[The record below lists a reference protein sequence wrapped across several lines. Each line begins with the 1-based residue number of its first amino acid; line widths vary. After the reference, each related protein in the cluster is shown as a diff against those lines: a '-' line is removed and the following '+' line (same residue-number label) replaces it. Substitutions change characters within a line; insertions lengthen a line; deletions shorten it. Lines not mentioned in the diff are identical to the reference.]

1 MSSVCLSVFNLNV
14 QCPWRWQNNV
24 MGPQLLTMKEQVPL
38 VKMSSSR
45 PGDQVDSDNNNL
57 GESNMITEKVF
68 NVFKPLKIVK

>member
-1 MSSVCLSVFNLNV
+1 M
-14 QCPWRWQNNV
+14 
-24 MGPQLLTMKEQVPL
+24 PL

-68 NVFKPLKIVK
+68 NVFKPLKIVKQLGLELGTGIYKPESKVQSPKPEVLSPKSDSQI

>member
-1 MSSVCLSVFNLNV
+1 M
-14 QCPWRWQNNV
+14 
-24 MGPQLLTMKEQVPL
+24 PL

-68 NVFKPLKIVK
+68 NVFKPLKIVKQLGLELGTGIYKPESKVPSPKSKA